1 MPKEL
6 VLADSDTEA
15 LLESETEKA
24 LRLLKA
30 REAGLFAQ
38 LSASSIAVERAEA
51 NCHGVL
57 RCDPPTISEDMSE
70 VALLRSRAHA
80 RVGEWAAAL
89 GGGRV
94 TLSQAFPLPA
104 SSATT
109 NACDCRRE
117 AHAVQLYAQERRLQV
132 AAIRLS
138 GLPPDGRRCQIV
150 DVTWLDAI
158 GGSDGVHHGLPRLAA
173 LAGAVHAVEI
183 YDVEAL
189 SATLRR
195 LELPPLDYVHLRTQP
210 LLHGGRGECLSLS
223 RVIAAVGAELVA
235 WARLDEPLPPNDG
248 AADAL
253 HFGMLNPPAYEGH
266 GGSGGGGGGGGGT
279 SADADADLSAQAA
292 RADLAVRWWSRL
304 HLFLGSAMLGH
315 AELGMR
321 RWLDSANTS
330 MRTYRDSFIDGSEQ
344 RKGALQNA
352 ANAADLLLD
361 APNAVVL
368 ALRIRHHPRANDERK
383 VRAARLVDA
392 LISSAPSPVGPA
404 VAQLAERHAQ
414 AAAAAAVEMVA
425 PGPAALLSE
434 R

>member
-1 MPKEL
+1 M
-6 VLADSDTEA
+6 ANGDTEIA
-15 LLESETEKA
+15 LESGTEKA

-30 REAGLFAQ
+30 REAGLVAQ
-38 LSASSIAVERAEA
+38 LSAISIVVQQAEA
-51 NCHGVL
+51 NAHGVL
-57 RCDPPTISEDMSE
+57 RCDPPTSSEDTSDGVMA
-70 VALLRSRAHA
+70 VLRARAHA

-104 SSATT
+104 SSAAT

-150 DVTWLDAI
+150 DVTWLDAV

-173 LAGAVHAVEI
+173 LAGAVHAPIET
-183 YDVEAL
+183 YNLD
-189 SATLRR
+189 TLCTTLCR
-195 LELPPLDYVHLRTQP
+195 LEVPPLDYVHLRTQP
-210 LLHGGRGECLSLS
+210 LLHGGMGECLGLS
-223 RVIAAVGAELVA
+223 RVLAAVGAELVA

-266 GGSGGGGGGGGGT
+266 GGGS
-279 SADADADLSAQAA
+279 SADVDAALSAPAA
-292 RADLAVRWWSRL
+292 RADLAVRWWQRL
-304 HLFLGSAMLGH
+304 HLYLGSAMLGH

-321 RWLDSANTS
+321 RWLDSANSS
-330 MRTYRDSFIDGSEQ
+330 MRAYRGSIIDESEQ
-344 RKGALQNA
+344 RKGGLKDA
-352 ANAADLLLD
+352 AAAADLLLD

-368 ALRIRHHPRANDERK
+368 ALRIQHHPRANDERK
-383 VRAARLVDA
+383 VRAARLIEA
-392 LISSAPSPVGPA
+392 LISSAPAPVGPA
-404 VAQLAERHAQ
+404 VAQLAARHAQ
-414 AAAAAAVEMVA
+414 ASAAAAAEMVA
-425 PGPAALLSE
+425 PAALSEVEPLS
-434 R
+434 